1 MGHSSSTKNRNRVN
15 TSLGKTL
22 ALQHR
27 ELHAVQKGTKYRK
40 LLASLPPNLEQMFKV
55 DLVCP
60 SLPFTCFP
68 STVSVGEREL
78 SMRAQAEGTQNLS
91 FSRSH
96 FGTVLLCF
104 FFPDKINLWTEK
116 SQDLQDVFVANKPG
130 SFVLAALYVLLCK

>member
-1 MGHSSSTKNRNRVN
+1 MGHSSSTKNRNGVN

-22 ALQHR
+22 ALQHC

-104 FFPDKINLWTEK
+104 FFLIK
-116 SQDLQDVFVANKPG
+116 STCGLKKARTFRM
-130 SFVLAALYVLLCK
+130 FL